1 MAQEYQVGARG
12 MDSVQERITTLLR
25 QQFAPTYLQVV
36 NESHGHNVAPGAET
50 HFKVVVVSEK
60 FATLRAVQRHR
71 LVYQALAEEL
81 SGPVHALALH
91 THTPLE
97 WSQNGAV
104 PASPDCVGANKNA
117 H

>member
-1 MAQEYQVGARG
+1 MGQDHQTDAMGVT
-12 MDSVQERITTLLR
+12 SVQQRITALLG
-25 QQFAPTYLQVV
+25 QQFAPTHLQVL

-50 HFKVVVVSEK
+50 HFKVVVVSEI
-60 FATLRAVQRHR
+60 FTGQRAVQRHR
-71 LVYQALAEEL
+71 MVYQALADEL

-97 WSQNGAV
+97 WSQNSAV
-104 PASPDCVGANKNA
+104 PTSPDCLGAEKNS

>member
-1 MAQEYQVGARG
+1 MEQEHQAGAMG
-12 MDSVQERITTLLR
+12 MSSVQERIATLLR
-25 QQFAPTYLQVV
+25 QQFAPSHLQVI

-60 FATLRAVQRHR
+60 FTGQRAVQRHR
-71 LVYQALAEEL
+71 MVYQALASEL

-97 WSQNGAV
+97 WSQNSAV
-104 PASPDCVGANKNA
+104 PISPDCFGAEKNS